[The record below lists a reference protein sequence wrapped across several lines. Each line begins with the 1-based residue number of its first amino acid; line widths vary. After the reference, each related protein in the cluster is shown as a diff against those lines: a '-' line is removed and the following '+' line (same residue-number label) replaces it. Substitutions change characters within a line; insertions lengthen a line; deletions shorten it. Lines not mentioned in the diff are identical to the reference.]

1 MATWR
6 GVNFDGGSTHFVA
19 KDIESFSDSL
29 HLFALSSSGLLGLGG
44 GSLSLSWLFVLLG
57 LGLANSATLVAVAL
71 SVKGVVLAAV
81 SAEEIDG
88 GVATGSGVDFDGG
101 SADLV
106 SEDIKGLGHV
116 GVLHLVYFFYLN

>member
-6 GVNFDGGSTHFVA
+6 GVNFDGSSTHFVA

-29 HLFALSSSGLLGLGG
+29 HLLALSSSGLLGLGG
-44 GSLSLSWLFVLLG
+44 GSLSLSWLLL
-57 LGLANSATLVAVAL
+57 LLWLSLANSATLVAVAL

-106 SEDIKGLGHV
+106 SEDIEGLGHV

>member
-6 GVNFDGGSTHFVA
+6 SVNFDGSSTHFVA

-29 HLFALSSSGLLGLGG
+29 HLLALSSSGLLGLGG
-44 GSLSLSWLFVLLG
+44 GSLSLSWLLL
-57 LGLANSATLVAVAL
+57 LLWLSLANSATLVAVAL
-71 SVKGVVLAAV
+71 SVKGVVLAAI

-106 SEDIKGLGHV
+106 SEDIEGLGHV